1 MKKIKK
7 EKLKRKKIGK
17 AGKKK
22 STAAPKPRNV
32 WKINPKT
39 RVKEGDE
46 AYERAR
52 QKVQEQREIDG
63 LIDFFG
69 EK

>member
-1 MKKIKK
+1 MKKSEK
-7 EKLKRKKIGK
+7 EKGKRKKS
-17 AGKKK
+17 GKKK
-22 STAAPKPRNV
+22 LGAPKPRHT

-39 RVKEGDE
+39 RVKEGED
-46 AYERAR
+46 AYERAK
-52 QKVQEQREIDG
+52 QKLSDKREIDG

>member
-1 MKKIKK
+1 MKKS
-7 EKLKRKKIGK
+7 EEEGK
-17 AGKKK
+17 QGKKK
-22 STAAPKPRNV
+22 SPAAPKPRNV

-39 RVKEGDE
+39 RVKESDE

>member
-1 MKKIKK
+1 MKKS
-7 EKLKRKKIGK
+7 EEEGK
-17 AGKKK
+17 QGKKK
-22 STAAPKPRNV
+22 SSSAPKPRNV